1 MFEFLVHLV
10 VSALLLLV
18 VANLVDGFDLEGTVP
33 ALLAA
38 LLLGLVNAIVRPLVV
53 VLTIPITLLT
63 LGLFLFVVNALMIWL
78 VAALVPGFRVRGFVP
93 ALIGSLLFSLLNIA
107 VSMVFGV

>member
-10 VSALLLLV
+10 VSALLLLL

-53 VLTIPITLLT
+53 VLTIPITILT

-78 VAALVPGFRVRGFVP
+78 VAAIVPGFRVRGFVP